1 MENKQMNITKKS
13 MITGISRTLDIDVDP
28 DTYMRWED
36 GMDGMIQNVF
46 PHLNPDDRE
55 FLMTGITSDEWD
67 KYVCPEGDI

>member
-1 MENKQMNITKKS
+1 MNITKKS
-13 MITGISRTLDIDVDP
+13 MITGISHTLDIDVDP
-28 DTYMRWED
+28 DTYMKWVLS
-36 GMDGMIQNVF
+36 MDGMIQNVF